1 MPPSMSDSGAPEAR
15 RHKCGAL
22 LSPDATWCAQCL
34 EPIVRAVGMSPF
46 DEREP
51 YVGDVRMDPAPARP
65 KAHDTILPP
74 ATPSFRGGPTSLG
87 PISKIVIT
95 ALYLLLGAALY
106 PLIVALGTVSA
117 AAASV
122 FALVYFSLFVIA
134 GVLFLYQVWKP
145 TPRR

>member
-15 RHKCGAL
+15 CHKCGAL
-22 LSPDATWCAQCL
+22 LSPDTAWCAQCL
-34 EPIVRAVGMSPF
+34 EPVVQAVAMPPF

-51 YVGDVRMDPAPARP
+51 YVGDVRIDPAPARP
-65 KAHDTILPP
+65 TAHDTILPP